1 MGIAER
7 PARALVLP
15 WFRHLS
21 RSLTGDCLIVTAR
34 PETELGRVTTES
46 QAGLLTPPEDA
57 GALAQPIVH
66 LAQDEDA
73 RRKMGLRARQFAE
86 AWLGRD
92 KIMAEWER
100 LLYGL
105 VNQAR

>member
-1 MGIAER
+1 MPSKLGNILAAGRPFIA
-7 PARALVLP
+7 
-15 WFRHLS
+15 
-21 RSLTGDCLIVTAR
+21 TAR

-57 GALAQPIVH
+57 GALAQAIVH

-73 RRKMGLRARQFAE
+73 RKKMGLRARQFAE

-105 VNQAR
+105 VNQARRDEGRDRI